1 MKNYEITTDATR
13 DGFYLIE
20 LTEGDFKGIIYSFG
34 GVEFIEEGDHARL
47 KFDYDIENQDEFP
60 NVDKVKFEEHIGGI
74 LVEMIE
80 ESLAKHEIVYKGGVD
95 AN

>member
-1 MKNYEITTDATR
+1 MKQYEITTDSTR

-20 LTEGDFKGIIYSFG
+20 LTEGEFKGIIYSFG
-34 GVEFIEEGDHARL
+34 SVEFIEEGDHARL
-47 KFDYDIENQDEFP
+47 KFDYDIENKDEFP
-60 NVDKVKFEEHIGGI
+60 NLDSAKFEEYIGGI

-80 ESLAKHEIVYKGGVD
+80 ESLAKREIVYKGGVD